1 MFATGDT
8 EMALELDTNLATVVS
23 TATTEVFV
31 LNAKNFDRLVTKKN
45 PQTMRLLI
53 SSVCR
58 VGGGVAV
65 GGGGERVAAYVFCQC
80 E

>member
-1 MFATGDT
+1 
-8 EMALELDTNLATVVS
+8 MALELDTSLATVVS

-58 VGGGVAV
+58 VGGRVDGWGVGV
-65 GGGGERVAAYVFCQC
+65 GGVRGWLRTCICQC